1 MEKLITFIT
10 KVRKIW
16 DFALSTAEILEA
28 TTKAFDKYDKDKSG
42 TLQVKDLLMEIWE
55 IYKEKKVK

>member
-16 DFALSTAEILEA
+16 DFALTEEEIIEA
-28 TTKAFDKYDKDKSG
+28 VKKAFDKYDKDNSG

-55 IYKEKKVK
+55 VYKDKKAK

>member
-16 DFALSTAEILEA
+16 DFDLTREELDSIVD
-28 TTKAFDKYDKDKSG
+28 KAFTKYDKDKSNS
-42 TLQVKDLLMEIWE
+42 LQVKDLLMEIWE

>member
-16 DFALSTAEILEA
+16 DFALTEEEIVEA
-28 TTKAFDKYDKDKSG
+28 VKKAFDKYDKDNSG

-55 IYKEKKVK
+55 VYKAKKAK

>member
-16 DFALSTAEILEA
+16 DFALSEDEIVEA
-28 TTKAFDKYDKDKSG
+28 VKKAFAKYDKDKSG

-55 IYKEKKVK
+55 VYKEKKAK

>member
-16 DFALSTAEILEA
+16 DFALTEEEIVEA
-28 TTKAFDKYDKDKSG
+28 VKKAFAKYDKDKSNS
-42 TLQVKDLLMEIWE
+42 LQVKDLLMEIWE
-55 IYKEKKVK
+55 VYKAKKLK

>member
-16 DFALSTAEILEA
+16 DFDLTREELDSVVD
-28 TTKAFDKYDKDKSG
+28 KAFTKYDKDKSNS
-42 TLQVKDLLMEIWE
+42 LQVKDLLMEIWE

>member
-16 DFALSTAEILEA
+16 DLDLTREEA
-28 TTKAFDKYDKDKSG
+28 DSVVDKAFEKYDKDKSNS
-42 TLQVKDLLMEIWE
+42 LQVKDLLMEIWE
-55 IYKEKKVK
+55 IYKEKKVR

>member
-16 DFALSTAEILEA
+16 DFDLTREELDSVVD
-28 TTKAFDKYDKDKSG
+28 KAFTKYDKDKSNS
-42 TLQVKDLLMEIWE
+42 LQVKDLLMEIWE
-55 IYKEKKVK
+55 IYKEKKVR

>member
-16 DFALSTAEILEA
+16 DFDLTREELDSVVD
-28 TTKAFDKYDKDKSG
+28 KAFTKYDKDKSNS
-42 TLQVKDLLMEIWE
+42 LQVKDLLMEIWE
-55 IYKEKKVK
+55 VYKEKKRG

>member
-1 MEKLITFIT
+1 MNKLMTIFT
-10 KVRKIW
+10 KVMKIW
-16 DFALSTAEILEA
+16 NFKLTKEEIYLA
-28 TTKAFDKYDKDKSG
+28 VDKAFDKYDKDKSG

>member
-16 DFALSTAEILEA
+16 DFTLTEEEIVEA
-28 TTKAFDKYDKDKSG
+28 VKKAFAKYDKDKSG
-42 TLQVKDLLMEIWE
+42 TLQVKNLLMEIWE
-55 IYKEKKVK
+55 VYKAKKLK

>member
-16 DFALSTAEILEA
+16 DFALTEEEIVEA
-28 TTKAFDKYDKDKSG
+28 VKKAFDKYDKDNSG
-42 TLQVKDLLMEIWE
+42 TLQVKDLLMEIW
-55 IYKEKKVK
+55 

>member
-16 DFALSTAEILEA
+16 DFDLTREELDSVVD
-28 TTKAFDKYDKDKSG
+28 KAFTKYDKDKSG

-55 IYKEKKVK
+55 VYKTNKVK

>member
-10 KVRKIW
+10 KIRKIW
-16 DFALSTAEILEA
+16 NFALTKEEIVEA
-28 TTKAFDKYDKDKSG
+28 TVKAFEKYDKDKSG

-55 IYKEKKVK
+55 VYQTKKVK